1 MHLEKLHLYV
11 DLNFSNAS
19 SLDVE
24 TCFLGEKLYLYIYIY
39 IKEQLESPLL
49 FIFKREK
56 NIRNKT
62 PKKMTH

>member
-1 MHLEKLHLYV
+1 MHSEKLHLYV

-24 TCFLGEKLYLYIYIY
+24 TCFLGEKLYLYIYI
-39 IKEQLESPLL
+39 KEQLESPLL

-62 PKKMTH
+62 LKKMTP